1 MIQVKHCS
9 LDQELFLLIGQVEII
24 VGFLSVLNLVTL
36 WSSSQCLLE
45 SGYSDCWF
53 DSTHYGNHIHL
64 AFVSGVPSRG
74 PFYITIQ
81 LFPLHVSFP
90 SKMVPVHT
98 KVWSV
103 EGSSHGSLQ
112 KYWGSRHRFISH
124 STSKRYIFW
133 TILAWVSRYL
143 FSMGGFKKILGP
155 EKCMYDFFFFF
166 FFYAICLQGSGAPVA
181 ITWKILLPLFGLS
194 KNSSVHSMTGEA
206 YGASLACLFYF
217 F

>member
-9 LDQELFLLIGQVEII
+9 LNQELFLLIGQVEII

-64 AFVSGVPSRG
+64 AFVSGVPPRG
-74 PFYITIQ
+74 PFYIKIQ

-112 KYWGSRHRFISH
+112 KYWGSRRRFISH

-133 TILAWVSRYL
+133 TILEWVSRYL
-143 FSMGGFKKILGP
+143 FSMGAFRKILGP
-155 EKCMYDFFFFF
+155 EKCMYGFFLFIFFLSHMLTREW
-166 FFYAICLQGSGAPVA
+166 CSSGNYM
-181 ITWKILLPLFGLS
+181 
-194 KNSSVHSMTGEA
+194 KNFTTLVWS
-206 YGASLACLFYF
+206 F
-217 F
+217 